1 MAPGAPQVGMTNK
14 RELKEGVIL
23 AAALTKLVDGYAL
36 MSILNTTD
44 VETEVQAPVVQLEEI
59 EPEWVLSSNL
69 RTEREIFSP
78 S

>member
-1 MAPGAPQVGMTNK
+1 MTNK
-14 RELKEGVIL
+14 HQLKEGVIL

-44 VETEVQAPVVQLEEI
+44 VETEVQGPVVQLEEI

>member
-1 MAPGAPQVGMTNK
+1 MTNK